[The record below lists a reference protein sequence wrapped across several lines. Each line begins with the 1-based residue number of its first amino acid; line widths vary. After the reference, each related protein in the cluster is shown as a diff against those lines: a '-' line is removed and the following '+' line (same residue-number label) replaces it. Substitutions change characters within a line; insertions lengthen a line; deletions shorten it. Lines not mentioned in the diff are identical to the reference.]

1 MDNEKPT
8 IRIIHNMARSGGT
21 LIGKC
26 IGCMQGIVLL
36 SEIHPA
42 GTKMFN
48 PINQAYEWFRLLT
61 DADIESI
68 KRKGAVNF
76 SDAIA
81 LIENRALEK
90 NRKLIIRDWSH
101 IDFTAVPFLARPS
114 FRLTLAEVLKERFTV
129 INTATVRHPIDQWI
143 SLRKL
148 ALMKDKLTLD
158 FFLKGYLRFAEHSIR
173 IGFLRYEDFVKS
185 PESELKI
192 ICERLDIPY
201 DPEFINRWSRY
212 TKITGEVKS
221 RRAGN
226 QIAPLPRQEFEIG
239 LLEAFE
245 KNDDYKRS
253 LDLLA
258 YKHPE

>member
-1 MDNEKPT
+1 LKKNNISRED
-8 IRIIHNMARSGGT
+8 RIKLSFA
-21 LIGKC
+21 LGK
-26 IGCMQGIVLL
+26 VYDDL
-36 SEIHPA
+36 
-42 GTKMFN
+42 KMFDKAFSYYKLAN
-48 PINQAYEWFRLLT
+48 ELKNAEF
-61 DADIESI
+61 DIETYTEGI
-68 KRKGAVNF
+68 TRLIHTF
-76 SDAIA
+76 S
-81 LIENRALEK
+81 K
-90 NRKLIIRDWSH
+90 
-101 IDFTAVPFLARPS
+101 
-114 FRLTLAEVLKERFTV
+114 
-129 INTATVRHPIDQWI
+129 
-143 SLRKL
+143 
-148 ALMKDKLTLD
+148 
-158 FFLKGYLRFAEHSIR
+158 
-173 IGFLRYEDFVKS
+173 DFVKS